1 MEALA
6 RARPGTE
13 QELNSLTKIPRFSKN
28 KRRMYG
34 RDIITALQQVQIRS
48 DQITVHL
55 FQPHRLIRCLTLR
68 RVHVPLCSLVLV
80 RRLLLYP

>member
-34 RDIITALQQVQIRS
+34 RDIITALQQVRALP
-48 DQITVHL
+48 V
-55 FQPHRLIRCLTLR
+55 QPCARKTK
-68 RVHVPLCSLVLV
+68 
-80 RRLLLYP
+80 LLYP

>member
-13 QELNSLTKIPRFSKN
+13 QELNCLTKIPRFSKN

-34 RDIITALQQVQIRS
+34 RDIITALQQVQ
-48 DQITVHL
+48 VL
-55 FQPHRLIRCLTLR
+55 PVQPCACETIL
-68 RVHVPLCSLVLV
+68 LCT
-80 RRLLLYP
+80 